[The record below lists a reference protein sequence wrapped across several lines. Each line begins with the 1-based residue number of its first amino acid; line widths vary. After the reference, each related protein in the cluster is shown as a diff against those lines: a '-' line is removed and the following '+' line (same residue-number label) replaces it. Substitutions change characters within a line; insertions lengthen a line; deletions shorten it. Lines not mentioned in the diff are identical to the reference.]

1 MQAGRAVRPL
11 ATAITA
17 LVASVSLAEAAERPA
32 NSLAPRPGY
41 VPQLSFAEKRTEQL
55 VVKSDPAQP
64 GFNWAEVAAVD
75 TTNLTLKV
83 NMAGLELSEI
93 NADTVFSLVLG
104 DLAFEVELGEDPAYA
119 PGKTSAFFPTHGWKE
134 NGQPEGREG
143 LELSWTAEVL
153 TVKLVN
159 SATSEADYGP
169 YAAAFSGNYGGENNA
184 SVRHLGALAL
194 NFGPLKG
201 DATVFLKG
209 SASTSVKNFGEG
221 AEQDQFEL
229 TQSSL
234 TGGLDL
240 AVPKVVVKGSEEVS
254 DPEVQSES
262 EGEQPAKRLLLK
274 GTASDGFGLSRV
286 EVSLDTNDPN
296 GWQPVELGTF
306 NPVPPEEDDWSG
318 VSVDWTFPLPPAV
331 VGRTVISVRAVDL
344 AGNVSAP
351 SSFAVVKE
359 LPAPLVGRWDAL
371 INGGAATGPGLRGA
385 LTFQC
390 SAAGALSG
398 RLTMNG
404 RPYPFLGD
412 WTGGEIRGRV
422 RRGTEGD
429 LILRGWVA
437 DLSVQDAQGAGLS
450 GYLYQEGS
458 NPDENGVAG
467 EFYASRSPYSS
478 RNRVSEDRVGRYNA
492 AFRAGDSEVTGASLL
507 SVNVNGAGGVQVL
520 GKLADGTQ
528 ISWGGVLGANGEIPL
543 FAPTYARRGY
553 LAARLYTD
561 GYSAYSDTVSWVRP
575 ANFGAGFPGGFEFH
589 GVSEFSGVRYF
600 GADSVSGLINSGE
613 LEVSVTG
620 GGAEEVRVPVNV
632 DERGR
637 VTVSG
642 ENPMGL
648 RLLVNAQTGWVTA
661 GFRLPAAQE
670 GGARRLAKANG
681 LLVVDRIAGH
691 FAIGGTEPACGRLEL
706 ARKTEVQ
713 DPTDDGSDSERE
725 FVRDVTHAE
734 ALILNTSN
742 GPSLYVSASGWI
754 GHGGLADAQLE
765 TGADGILSF
774 TVQKLPPGTVA
785 AAVMQE
791 VSARAMIPFTGQQ
804 FVQIRFGRGQ
814 VIVLPVQAEVSEGLT
829 PFNGPVFTTYVDKDG
844 RIVCGTPPNPEGRN
858 SQRSR

>member
-17 LVASVSLAEAAERPA
+17 LVASVTLAEAAERPA
-32 NSLAPRPGY
+32 NSLAPLPGY

-64 GFNWAEVAAVD
+64 GFKWAEVAAVD

-93 NADTVFSLVLG
+93 NANTVFSLVLG
-104 DLAFEVELGEDPAYA
+104 DLAFEVELGEDPAYT
-119 PGKTSAFFPTHGWKE
+119 PGKTSAFFPTHGWNEDGK
-134 NGQPEGREG
+134 PEGKEG
-143 LELSWTAEVL
+143 LELSWTADVL
-153 TVKLVN
+153 TVKLAN

-184 SVRHLGALAL
+184 SVRHVGALAL

-209 SASTSVKNFGEG
+209 AAATAVKTFGEG
-221 AEQDQFEL
+221 ENQDQFEL

-240 AVPKVVVKGSEEVS
+240 AVPKVVVKGTQEVS
-254 DPEVQSES
+254 AGDGDPES
-262 EGEQPAKRLLLK
+262 EGEQPEKRLVLK
-274 GTASDGFGLSRV
+274 GTAADGFGLSRV
-286 EVSLDTNDPN
+286 EVSLDSNDPN
-296 GWQPVELGTF
+296 SWQPVELGRFT
-306 NPVPPEEDDWSG
+306 PVPPEEDEWSG
-318 VSVDWTFPLPPAV
+318 VSVEWTFPLPPAV
-331 VGRTVISVRAVDL
+331 VGRTVIAVRAVDL
-344 AGNVSAP
+344 AGNVSAS
-351 SSFAVVKE
+351 SSFTVVKE

-422 RRGTEGD
+422 KRGNEGD

-437 DLSVQDAQGAGLS
+437 DLSVQDVQGAGLS
-450 GYLYQEGS
+450 GYLYPENS

-467 EFYASRSPYSS
+467 DFYASRSPYSS
-478 RNRVSEDRVGRYNA
+478 RNRVSEDLVGRYNA
-492 AFRAGDSEVTGASLL
+492 AFRTGDAGVPGASLL

-543 FAPTYARRGY
+543 FAPTYARKGY
-553 LAARLYTD
+553 LAGRLYAN

-575 ANFGAGFPGGFEFH
+575 ANFGVGFPDGFEFH

-600 GADSVSGLINSGE
+600 GADAVSGLINSGE
-613 LEVSVTG
+613 LEVSIG
-620 GGAEEVRVPVNV
+620 GGGEEEQRVAVAL

-637 VTVSG
+637 VAVSG

-691 FAIGGTEPACGRLEL
+691 FAIGGREPVSGRFDLG
-706 ARKTEVQ
+706 RKTEVQ
-713 DPTDDGSDSERE
+713 DPTDNSSGGERE
-725 FVRDVTHAE
+725 FVGNLTESYAFSYN
-734 ALILNTSN
+734 L
-742 GPSLYVSASGWI
+742 PSGVYLYVGAVGEI
-754 GHGGLADAQLE
+754 GHGGSVDARLE
-765 TGADGILSF
+765 VGPDGILDF
-774 TVQKLPPGTVA
+774 TVSKLPSDSVA
-785 AAVMQE
+785 TTVMQLF
-791 VSARAMIPFTGQQ
+791 SAVAVIPAEGQQ
-804 FVQIRFGRGQ
+804 SVQIRFGEGR
-814 VIVLPVQAEVSEGLT
+814 VVEVPVQEILVSPGVAAR
-829 PFNGPVFTTYVDKDG
+829 PVLIAPG
-844 RIVCGTPPNPEGRN
+844 AHR
-858 SQRSR
+858 